1 MKVNPEKINVI
12 HILLIFFNDFEILSI
27 MLYYFEINKL
37 VQSIHSID
45 HNHCPICESELN
57 YDNQNDSIYI
67 SCSKKL
73 KHFEVAGFKDK
84 SSGELA
90 LLYTNNLEGIV
101 NKTVLKEF
109 QNVIYRKGY
118 SSFKK

>member
-1 MKVNPEKINVI
+1 MKVNPEKIDDI
-12 HILLIFFNDFEILSI
+12 CILLIFFNDFEISSI
-27 MLYYFEINKL
+27 MMYYFEMNKL
-37 VQSIHSID
+37 LQSIDSID
-45 HNHCPICESELN
+45 HNHCPICKSELN

-84 SSGELA
+84 ISGELA
-90 LLYTNNLEGIV
+90 LIYNNNIEGIV

>member
-1 MKVNPEKINVI
+1 
-12 HILLIFFNDFEILSI
+12 
-27 MLYYFEINKL
+27 MLYYFEMNKL
-37 VQSIHSID
+37 LQSIDSID
-45 HNHCPICESELN
+45 HNHCPICESKLD

-84 SSGELA
+84 FSGDLT
-90 LLYTNNLEGIV
+90 LIYNNNREGII
-101 NKTVLKEF
+101 NETVLQEF

>member
-1 MKVNPEKINVI
+1 MTPEKINVI
-12 HILLIFFNDFEILSI
+12 HILLIFFKDFEISFI
-27 MLYYFEINKL
+27 MLYYFEINQL
-37 VQSIHSID
+37 LQSIHSID
-45 HNHCPICESELN
+45 DNHCPICKSELN

-73 KHFEVAGFKDK
+73 KHFEIAGFKDK
-84 SSGELA
+84 ISGELA
-90 LLYTNNLEGIV
+90 LLYTNNIEGIV